1 MSIKGKSNK
10 ITCLKC
16 SDKYIDCR
24 GYVFCT
30 LETSP
35 IHSFGYLGRKEEGY
49 KKTPKWCPKN
59 KKG

>member
-24 GYVFCT
+24 GYVFCI

-35 IHSFGYLGRKEEGY
+35 IHGFGYLGRKKEGY
-49 KKTPKWCPKN
+49 KETPKWCPKN
-59 KKG
+59 KN